1 MASLMRIFR
10 PIGATAAATRRGR
23 CLSTAITCLRND
35 SSSATTTNPFRPS
48 IASFHVSSHRRKRD
62 GPPPTDFA
70 AMDVLGNTPVPSTIV
85 DICMSDGFQLN
96 SGARIVEGSGVILVG
111 GEAFAWRPWLPRGEH
126 RLLNAKGQ
134 WEIPNETLGLLSL
147 LWPRPGKF
155 CCTSHHTILPIKEG
169 RYYDRI
175 LICAA
180 AVDLLILGLGPE
192 IRPISP
198 ELRRYISSLGVRVEI
213 LDTRNAASQFNLL
226 ATERGIDDVAAAL
239 IPMGWKEGIGAN
251 W

>member
-10 PIGATAAATRRGR
+10 PIGAAAAATGRGR
-23 CLSTAITCLRND
+23 CLSTATTCLRTD
-35 SSSATTTNPFRPS
+35 SSSATTTNPFRQS
-48 IASFHVSSHRRKRD
+48 IASFHATSHRRNRD

-134 WEIPNETLGLLSL
+134 WEIPNETLGPLSL
-147 LWPRPGKF
+147 LWPRPGKLS
-155 CCTSHHTILPIKEG
+155 CISQHTILLIHKG
-169 RYYDRI
+169 IYHTRI
-175 LICAA
+175 LNCDTTI
-180 AVDLLILGLGPE
+180 DLLILGLGPE
-192 IRPISP
+192 IRPLSP
-198 ELRRYISSLGVRVEI
+198 ELRRHISSLGMRVEI
-213 LDTRNAASQFNLL
+213 LDTRNAAAQFNLL
-226 ATERGIDDVAAAL
+226 ATERGIDDIAAAL
-239 IPMGWKEGIGAN
+239 IPIGWKEGIGAN

>member
-147 LWPRPGKF
+147 LWPRP
-155 CCTSHHTILPIKEG
+155 
-169 RYYDRI
+169 
-175 LICAA
+175 
-180 AVDLLILGLGPE
+180 DLLILGLGPE